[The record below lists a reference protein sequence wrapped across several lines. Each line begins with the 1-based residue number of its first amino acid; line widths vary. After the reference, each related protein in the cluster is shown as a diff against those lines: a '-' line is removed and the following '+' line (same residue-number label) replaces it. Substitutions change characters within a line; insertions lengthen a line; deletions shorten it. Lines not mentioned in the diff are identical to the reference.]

1 MGEPTEDSGI
11 AAAVAMWDA
20 ARPVR
25 EPTDEVVLAGG
36 PLDGVRLDTSGGVTT
51 TISLGA
57 TVTYRDT
64 GRRTADGRRVFA
76 PEG

>member
-11 AAAVAMWDA
+11 DAAVAMWDA

-25 EPTDEVVLAGG
+25 EPTDEVVLEGG
-36 PLDGVRLDTSGGVTT
+36 PLDAVHLDTSGGVTT
-51 TISLGA
+51 AISTGA
-57 TVTYRDT
+57 AVIYADT

-76 PEG
+76 PEA